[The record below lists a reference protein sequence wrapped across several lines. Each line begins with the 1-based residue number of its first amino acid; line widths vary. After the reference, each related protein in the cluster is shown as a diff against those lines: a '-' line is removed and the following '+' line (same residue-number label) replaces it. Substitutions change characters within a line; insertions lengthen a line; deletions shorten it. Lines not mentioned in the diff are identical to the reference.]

1 MTPTEWGEQ
10 FVVKHPEYK
19 QLLDDPVNWDDSHN
33 LMEHLFLGDV
43 VIQISAAYRL
53 DPTGARIQMTLDDL
67 DIDYARGEEWLQ
79 NAIAVSFVES
89 LGRRSPIVE
98 ILGPEL
104 RQVAREMLHVK

>member
-1 MTPTEWGEQ
+1 LTPTEWGEQ
-10 FVVKHPEYK
+10 FVVKRPEYK
-19 QLLDDPVNWDDSHN
+19 QLLDDPVNWDDNQN

-43 VIQISAAYRL
+43 AIQLSAAYRL
-53 DPTGARIQMTLDDL
+53 DPTDARIQMTLDDL
-67 DIDYARGEEWLQ
+67 DIDYARGGEWLQ